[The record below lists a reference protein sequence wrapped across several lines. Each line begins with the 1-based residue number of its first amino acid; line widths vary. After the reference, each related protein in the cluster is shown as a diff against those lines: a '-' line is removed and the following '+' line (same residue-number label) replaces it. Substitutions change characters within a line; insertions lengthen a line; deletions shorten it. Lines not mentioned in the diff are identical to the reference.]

1 MHKSKI
7 RPQLLKELLGFYAG
21 MSKMKIWFEVVG
33 GFLLLFSFVL
43 FFFFLKSNWQQTD
56 RSLKVF
62 CLREDLVMQLS
73 LQDYQRCGVCWQ
85 T

>member
-1 MHKSKI
+1 
-7 RPQLLKELLGFYAG
+7 
-21 MSKMKIWFEVVG
+21 MKIWFEVVG

-43 FFFFLKSNWQQTD
+43 FFFLKSNRQQTD

-73 LQDYQRCGVCWQ
+73 LQDSQRCGVCWQ